1 MSSPFTFFSITRS
14 RNKGKLPA
22 AVENIINLDKL
33 RAVLFDEADAT
44 MLATPINLD
53 GNLMLVMI
61 LELIIIDDQLTVYI
75 HGNSPLCTKFGKQL
89 PLYI

>member
-1 MSSPFTFFSITRS
+1 M
-14 RNKGKLPA
+14 
-22 AVENIINLDKL
+22 
-33 RAVLFDEADAT
+33 
-44 MLATPINLD
+44 D